1 MNGSAVRRGAA
12 TAAVT
17 IPASRVQ
24 VAVPLA
30 IATSRM
36 SSAAAL
42 PGLAPR
48 MLAAAALALSS
59 FAASA
64 QTCGA
69 DLPGKPILID
79 GPRHRVAFVARPDPI
94 PLDAHFAIDFS
105 VCPKAGAT
113 LPQSVRVTA
122 TMPEHR
128 HGMNYR
134 PVVTAPQPGRY
145 RAEGLLFHMS
155 GRWEIAFD
163 LVDGGTAERLVSGA
177 LVE

>member
-1 MNGSAVRRGAA
+1 MSGHGLRHGAA
-12 TAAVT
+12 AAAVA
-17 IPASRVQ
+17 IPTSRVQ
-24 VAVPLA
+24 VAAPLA
-30 IATSRM
+30 IATTRIPYTT
-36 SSAAAL
+36 AL
-42 PGLAPR
+42 PNSVPR
-48 MLAAAALALSS
+48 LVAAAALALFSLR
-59 FAASA
+59 ASA
-64 QTCGA
+64 QTCGT
-69 DLPGKPILID
+69 DLPGKPTLID
-79 GPRHRVAFVARPDPI
+79 GPRHRIAFVARPDPI

-155 GRWEIAFD
+155 GRWEIAFE
-163 LVDGGTAERLVSGA
+163 LVDGGTAERLVSGV
-177 LVE
+177 LLE